1 MAWTH
6 SGSGNET
13 TFWNGRNKMSMNIY
27 IYAARVVSFKDKK
40 GKKQTETQVT
50 VFDALQTPTEV
61 TYEIVKS
68 NDPAQVYIDWVLR
81 RCSVDEQWPTYTD
94 DDFMQ
99 EREPIGVEIVNQGKE
114 HVEKFKQWM
123 IWMEEK
129 GYEIKY
135 EVM

>member
-1 MAWTH
+1 
-6 SGSGNET
+6 
-13 TFWNGRNKMSMNIY
+13 MSMNIY
-27 IYAARVVSFKDKK
+27 IYATRVVSFKGKK
-40 GKKQTETQVT
+40 GKTQFESQVN
-50 VFDALQTPTEV
+50 VFNALQTPTEV
-61 TYEIVKS
+61 TYEIVESS
-68 NDPAQVYIDWVLR
+68 NPAQVYIDWVLR
-81 RCSVDEQWPTYTD
+81 RCSVDEQWPVYAD

-99 EREPIGVEIVNQGKE
+99 KREPIGVEIVNQGKE

>member
-1 MAWTH
+1 
-6 SGSGNET
+6 
-13 TFWNGRNKMSMNIY
+13 MSMNIY
-27 IYAARVVSFKDKK
+27 IYATREISFKDKK
-40 GKKQTETQVT
+40 GETQTETQAT

-81 RCSVDEQWPTYTD
+81 ECSVDEEWPVYAA

-99 EREPIGVEIVNQGKE
+99 EREPIGVEIINGGKE

-135 EVM
+135 EVL

>member
-1 MAWTH
+1 
-6 SGSGNET
+6 
-13 TFWNGRNKMSMNIY
+13 MSMNIY
-27 IYAARVVSFKDKK
+27 IYATRVVSFKDKK
-40 GKKQTETQVT
+40 GKKKTETQVT
-50 VFDALQTPTEV
+50 VFDALRTPTEV

-81 RCSVDEQWPTYTD
+81 ECSVDIHCPVYAD
-94 DDFMQ
+94 DDFLQ
-99 EREPIGVEIVNQGKE
+99 LGEPIGVEIVNQGKG
-114 HVEKFKQWM
+114 HVTKFRQWM

>member
-1 MAWTH
+1 
-6 SGSGNET
+6 
-13 TFWNGRNKMSMNIY
+13 MSMNIY
-27 IYAARVVSFKDKK
+27 IYATRVVSFKDKK
-40 GKKQTETQVT
+40 GKTLAETQAT

-68 NDPAQVYIDWVLR
+68 NNPAQVYIDWVLR
-81 RCSVDEQWPTYTD
+81 ECSVDEQWPVYAD

-99 EREPIGVEIVNQGKE
+99 ERAPIEVEIINRGKE

-123 IWMEEK
+123 IWMEES

-135 EVM
+135 EVL

>member
-1 MAWTH
+1 
-6 SGSGNET
+6 
-13 TFWNGRNKMSMNIY
+13 MNIY
-27 IYAARVVSFKDKK
+27 IYATRVISFKDKK
-40 GKKQTETQVT
+40 GKKKTETQTT
-50 VFDALQTPTEV
+50 VFNVLQTPTEV

-81 RCSVDEQWPTYTD
+81 ECSVDEQWPVYAD

-114 HVEKFKQWM
+114 HVEKFRQWM

>member
-1 MAWTH
+1 
-6 SGSGNET
+6 
-13 TFWNGRNKMSMNIY
+13 MNIY
-27 IYAARVVSFKDKK
+27 IYATREISFKNKK
-40 GKKQTETQVT
+40 GKTQTETQAT

-61 TYEIVKS
+61 THEIVKS

-81 RCSVDEQWPTYTD
+81 ECSVDIHCPVYAA

-99 EREPIGVEIVNQGKE
+99 ELEPIGVEIINGGKE

-129 GYEIKY
+129 GSEIKY